1 MLKMKSSIDV
11 QNNNTEIESQKLKP
25 SDSNMLFNEKI

>member
-1 MLKMKSSIDV
+1 MLRMKSAIDI

-25 SDSNMLFNEKI
+25 SDNNMLLNEKI